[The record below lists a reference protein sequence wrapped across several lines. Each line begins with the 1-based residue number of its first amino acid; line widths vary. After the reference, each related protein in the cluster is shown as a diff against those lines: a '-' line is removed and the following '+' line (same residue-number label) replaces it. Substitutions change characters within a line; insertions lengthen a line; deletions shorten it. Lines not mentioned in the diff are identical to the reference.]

1 MATTNVLGTVYET
14 LLCSPGM
21 NEPVKI
27 DVKVERKTVLLLSS
41 LIDAG
46 LAKDGDSGFELLKL
60 VPQEDREQ
68 LQTFSDACLQKAGL
82 KELSE
87 KMKSFTVKG

>member
-21 NEPVKI
+21 NEVVKI
-27 DVKVERKTVLLLSS
+27 DVKMSRKTVLLLNSVIEGGIS
-41 LIDAG
+41 D
-46 LAKDGDSGFELLKL
+46 DNERQELLKL
-60 VPQEDREQ
+60 VPEEDLAKLKE
-68 LQTFSDACLQKAGL
+68 FAEDCLGKAGL

-87 KMKSFTVKG
+87 KMKSLETK